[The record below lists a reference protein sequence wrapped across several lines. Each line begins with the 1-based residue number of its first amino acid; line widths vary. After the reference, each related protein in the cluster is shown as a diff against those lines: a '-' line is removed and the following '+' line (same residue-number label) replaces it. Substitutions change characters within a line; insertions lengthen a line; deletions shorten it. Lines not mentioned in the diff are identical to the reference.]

1 MFSRRNKKTIMWILP
16 LICSY
21 EIVCLLFKSIISCS
35 KAEYNFITNVGFS
48 IKSFKYSMTSATR
61 QKYVFLLSSPK
72 LPWKSNK
79 KHLSIAIYFFVEKQ
93 IKCLHF
99 LSSAQ
104 TPTPNSKQN
113 SWLESCCTTVS
124 VYHYNKLLCRIGS
137 SPYHLVHHPESGKK
151 VKNKITW

>member
-1 MFSRRNKKTIMWILP
+1 MSTHNICFQGEIRKNIMWILP

-21 EIVCLLFKSIISCS
+21 EIVCLLFKSFKNCS

-61 QKYVFLLSSPK
+61 QKYVFLLSLPK
-72 LPWKSNK
+72 LPRKSNK

-93 IKCLHF
+93 IKCLQF

-104 TPTPNSKQN
+104 TLTPNSKQN
-113 SWLESCCTTVS
+113 SWLESCCTTV
-124 VYHYNKLLCRIGS
+124 
-137 SPYHLVHHPESGKK
+137 
-151 VKNKITW
+151 